1 MLFWHCGTG
10 HFSARFSGNLFR
22 TAGSLS
28 LCLIHT
34 HTYTYTCTHTR
45 THTHTH
51 TRTHTHARARAH
63 AHTDIQGYTHTDTQ
77 TDRHT
82 LAGVRLD
89 EFPPGEV
96 VCVCEHVC
104 VCVLYM
110 RLVLIYSR
118 QGGECDPEH
127 QLWRSPM

>member
-34 HTYTYTCTHTR
+34 HTYTYTHTLTHTHTN

-51 TRTHTHARARAH
+51 T
-63 AHTDIQGYTHTDTQ
+63 QTHTDTN
-77 TDRHT
+77 THT
-82 LAGVRLD
+82 HTVIYTHTSLFHGVPL
-89 EFPPGEV
+89 
-96 VCVCEHVC
+96 
-104 VCVLYM
+104 
-110 RLVLIYSR
+110 
-118 QGGECDPEH
+118 GGRKCCSVAAKKQVFLNRSM
-127 QLWRSPM
+127 QLSLSLSLSLKR